1 MHFLSLAV
9 VGSFVIAGLAAPTAR
24 AGSYVAH
31 ESRRDFPKTWV
42 KRSTISSGIKVP
54 VRVGLTQ
61 RNLHK
66 GYELLMEV
74 LVSADYERIAASNV
88 PSLTVD

>member
-1 MHFLSLAV
+1 MHFFSLAV
-9 VGSFVIAGLAAPTAR
+9 VGSFIVAGLAAPTVR
-24 AGSYVAH
+24 PGSYVVH

-42 KRSTISSGIKVP
+42 KRSTISSVVKVP

-74 LVSADYERIAASNV
+74 LVSA
-88 PSLTVD
+88 